1 MERKELKCVGVGIIG
16 LGFMNTRVHLPALK
30 AIPDVK
36 IIAVSSRSKE
46 KAEKTAKKYKAKA
59 YTNYGDLLNDEKV
72 DAVFIGLPTFL
83 HEKPV
88 IMAAQTGKHI
98 FCEAPL
104 SLTLEEAD
112 RMINAVRKAG
122 VFLMPG
128 LCLRFTPNYAKAKE
142 LIDQGLIDEP
152 VIAFYQE
159 VLAIKNLIRQYPS
172 ESWIWNKEKTGGLV
186 TMFSPFAID
195 LLCYLLNSEVTRVY
209 ATINYLPMKK
219 FGGLEGFN
227 GAINLSFSNGA
238 MALIE
243 YSCLARLA
251 METNR
256 VEIIG
261 KNHNSLRALGNNQL
275 IFYDEEPNIHQW
287 IFYERGTKV
296 WGHYQQDE
304 YFIRCILED
313 KEPTVTAEDA
323 RKSQEVA
330 LAIAKSSETER
341 TIRL

>member
-1 MERKELKCVGVGIIG
+1 
-16 LGFMNTRVHLPALK
+16 MNKKVHLPALK
-30 AIPDVK
+30 AIPNAK
-36 IIAVSSRSKE
+36 IVAVSSRSIE

-59 YTNYGDLLNDEKV
+59 YTKYEDLINDEKV

-88 IMAAQTGKHI
+88 INAAEAGRHI

-128 LCLRFTPNYAKAKE
+128 LCLRFVPNYAKAKE
-142 LIDQGLIDEP
+142 IVDQGLIDKP
-152 VIAFYQE
+152 VIALYQE
-159 VLAIKNLIRQYPS
+159 ILAIKNLIRQYPP

-186 TMFSPFAID
+186 SMFSPFAID

-209 ATINYLPMKK
+209 STINCLPMKN
-219 FGGLEGFN
+219 FGGLESFN
-227 GAINLSFSNGA
+227 AAINFSFSNGA

-275 IFYDEEPNIHQW
+275 IFYDEEPNIQQW

-304 YFIRCILED
+304 HFLKCILED
-313 KEPTVTAEDA
+313 KEPIITPEDA
-323 RKSQEVA
+323 RKAQEIAVA
-330 LAIAKSSETER
+330 IIKSSETGR
-341 TIRL
+341 SIRLG